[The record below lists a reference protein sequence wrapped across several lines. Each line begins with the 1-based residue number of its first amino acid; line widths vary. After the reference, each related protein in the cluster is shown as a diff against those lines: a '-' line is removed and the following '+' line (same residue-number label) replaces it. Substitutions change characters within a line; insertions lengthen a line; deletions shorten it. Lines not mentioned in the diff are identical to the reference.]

1 MIYYFAYGSNMNP
14 NRMADRVGNFEIVG
28 LGILH
33 DFELRFNKIAQNKNG
48 IGYAN
53 VVWAPGKNVEGI
65 IYQFENIALLDKYEG
80 YPKHYNRKI
89 LDIMHNQS
97 RLKTWVYI
105 AQENQI
111 SNGLLPERR
120 YLRHLLVGKEYLSE
134 SYFEELKIV
143 PVKEDRS
150 I

>member
-14 NRMADRVGNFEIVG
+14 NRMANRVGDFEIVG
-28 LGILH
+28 LGVLQN
-33 DFELRFNKIAQNKNG
+33 FELKFNKIAKNKNG

-65 IYQFENIALLDKYEG
+65 IYQFEDIALLDKHEG
-80 YPKHYNRKI
+80 YPKHYNRKV
-89 LDIMHNQS
+89 LDILHNQS
-97 RLKTWVYI
+97 LLKTWVYI

-111 SNGLLPERR
+111 SNGLLPERS
-120 YLRHLLVGKEYLSE
+120 YLGHLLVGEEYLSE
-134 SYFEELKIV
+134 SYFEELRIV
-143 PVKEDRS
+143 PVKEDNS

>member
-14 NRMADRVGNFEIVG
+14 NRMADRVVDFEIVG

-33 DFELRFNKIAQNKNG
+33 DFELKFNKIAQNKKG

-53 VVWAPGKNVEGI
+53 VGWAPGKNVEGV
-65 IYQFENIALLDKYEG
+65 IYQFENIALLDKHEG
-80 YPKHYNRKI
+80 FPKHYNRKI

-97 RLKTWVYI
+97 HLKTWVYI

-111 SNGLLPERR
+111 SNGLLPERS
-120 YLRHLLVGKEYLSE
+120 YMGHLLEGKEYLSE
-134 SYFEELKIV
+134 SYFEELKKV
-143 PVKEDRS
+143 PVIDDSS

>member
-14 NRMADRVGNFEIVG
+14 NRMADRVGDFEIVG
-28 LGILH
+28 LGILQN
-33 DFELRFNKIAQNKNG
+33 FELKFNKIAKNKNG

-65 IYQFENIALLDKYEG
+65 IYQFEDIALLDKHEG
-80 YPKHYNRKI
+80 YPKHYNRKV
-89 LDIMHNQS
+89 LDILHNQS
-97 RLKTWVYI
+97 LLKTWVYI

-111 SNGLLPERR
+111 SNGLLPERS
-120 YLRHLLVGKEYLSE
+120 YLGHLLVGEEYLSE
-134 SYFEELKIV
+134 SYFEELRIV
-143 PVKEDRS
+143 PVKEDNS